1 MKKKVLAA
9 ILAVAMAG
17 LSLTGCG
24 SDAGSSS
31 SSSGGQAQTESG
43 GQGEA
48 GAGSEDAGQESAEVE
63 EIVFAYMTQ
72 NNIPEAADMQRI
84 EDLVNAYTI
93 EKINTKVD
101 LVVFSNADYMN
112 QVNLMLASG
121 EQLDIFRALGTSH
134 LPYIKDGTAL
144 DITEYFDDELKE
156 AKEVFYH
163 DEFLNPT
170 SVNGRVYGI
179 NCMGSNYIPGGFT
192 YRSDITDE
200 LGIDM
205 SQVKKT
211 EDLTAVF
218 EKVKAAYPD
227 MIIIDPNRANDNFG
241 NYLGKVAY
249 IDPLGDN
256 IQAPVSGVAYQKEPT
271 VVNMYETEDFVNV
284 CNLARDWYNAGYY
297 ASDAATSTATTAE
310 LFMSGNCFGT
320 FCGLGNPKIA
330 AQYTT
335 NYGYSFENVQVTESM
350 IWADSTG
357 AWMVNS
363 ASKAPAAACKFLN
376 LLYTDAYLDNLIV
389 YGEEGVDY
397 VLDENGCAVAPE
409 GYTDLNSV
417 AYTCNMNY
425 HYWGNKWITLP
436 VPGGLIGEENE
447 AQIAKN
453 YAGEHSVYYGFL
465 FDFSDLQAEYTA
477 CQNIVNEYK
486 KSLWVG
492 AGDVESTINEMN
504 DRLYAAGMDKLIAE
518 KQKQLDE
525 WLSQQ

>member
-1 MKKKVLAA
+1 
-9 ILAVAMAG
+9 
-17 LSLTGCG
+17 
-24 SDAGSSS
+24 
-31 SSSGGQAQTESG
+31 
-43 GQGEA
+43 
-48 GAGSEDAGQESAEVE
+48 
-63 EIVFAYMTQ
+63 
-72 NNIPEAADMQRI
+72 
-84 EDLVNAYTI
+84 
-93 EKINTKVD
+93 
-101 LVVFSNADYMN
+101 
-112 QVNLMLASG
+112 
-121 EQLDIFRALGTSH
+121 
-134 LPYIKDGTAL
+134 
-144 DITEYFDDELKE
+144 
-156 AKEVFYH
+156 
-163 DEFLNPT
+163 
-170 SVNGRVYGI
+170 
-179 NCMGSNYIPGGFT
+179 
-192 YRSDITDE
+192 
-200 LGIDM
+200 
-205 SQVKKT
+205 
-211 EDLTAVF
+211 
-218 EKVKAAYPD
+218 
-227 MIIIDPNRANDNFG
+227 
-241 NYLGKVAY
+241 
-249 IDPLGDN
+249 
-256 IQAPVSGVAYQKEPT
+256 
-271 VVNMYETEDFVNV
+271 MYETEDFVNI

-335 NYGYSFENVQVTESM
+335 NYGYSFENVQITESM

-492 AGDVESTINEMN
+492 AADVESTINEMN

-525 WLSQQ
+525 WLSLK